1 VRVTLVLPR
10 ALRAYACG
18 ESSLAVEVPEGATV
32 AVLLD
37 EVEAAHPGVS
47 ARARDETGQ
56 LREHVN
62 VFVAGESV
70 RARDG
75 LATTLA
81 AGDEVMILPAVSGG
95 G

>member
-1 VRVTLVLPR
+1 MRVTVALPR
-10 ALRAYACG
+10 ALRTYADG
-18 ESSLAVEVPEGATV
+18 AATLDVELPDGATV
-32 AVLLD
+32 TALLD
-37 EVEAAHPGVS
+37 ALAGTHPGVS

-75 LATTLA
+75 LATRLA

-95 G
+95 I